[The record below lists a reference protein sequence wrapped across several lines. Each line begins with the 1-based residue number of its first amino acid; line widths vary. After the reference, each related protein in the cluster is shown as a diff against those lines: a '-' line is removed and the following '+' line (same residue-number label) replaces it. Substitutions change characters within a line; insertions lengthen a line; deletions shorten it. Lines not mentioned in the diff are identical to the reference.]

1 MLNFRTKGR
10 RTSAFMAG
18 IVFMS
23 MLAPLLPIR
32 AADHAESTS
41 VGTDA
46 AADIGDL
53 FAFLNPT
60 DNTKVVLAMTVEGF
74 IVPSE
79 AANLGYFAPD
89 VLYRFE
95 IENTGDAVADQ
106 RIDITFSPQTARNVP
121 QTATIVL
128 PKAPNERERR
138 ITAPTTIGALGATA
152 PPFNVTTNATA
163 GVRFFAGLTDDPFYF
178 DIPAFGRFVTSVLA
192 GTPDVTRLNRSR
204 DSFAG
209 QNIPVIATEVPS
221 SLLKGPGKWFGFTSA
236 RRIELGHDEGVLFV
250 VRDQLFDGFFASQ
263 KLIK

>member
-209 QNIPVIATEVPS
+209 YKIRV
-221 SLLKGPGKWFGFTSA
+221 SA
-236 RRIELGHDEGVLFV
+236 NQCRTLRHKC
-250 VRDQLFDGFFASQ
+250 S
-263 KLIK
+263 